1 MSKITRFIRQVAG
14 SKKIFIIVVLLL
26 VVGVLMENL
35 LFLYIVGFIF
45 TFLMVVVTVNWENVR
60 RK

>member
-1 MSKITRFIRQVAG
+1 MSKITRFIIQVAG
-14 SKKIFIIVVLLL
+14 SEKIFIIVVLLL